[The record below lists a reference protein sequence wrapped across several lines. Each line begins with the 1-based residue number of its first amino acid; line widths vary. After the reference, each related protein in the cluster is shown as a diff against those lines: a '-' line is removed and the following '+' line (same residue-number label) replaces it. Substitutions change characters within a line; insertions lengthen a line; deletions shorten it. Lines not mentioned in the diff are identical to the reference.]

1 MAEGLPSVRN
11 ASPLIDA
18 IVAIGT
24 ELEVGEV
31 GARIVEAAARLV
43 GARVGLLQLTSVE
56 NQVLVAFD
64 YGVTPAEAKRL
75 SDRPELAAARE
86 ALHES
91 GRPLRWAGSMRPART
106 PTGAGTHPAEP
117 PDAPEIRSLLAVPI
131 DIRDEASAQLYL
143 VDKEA
148 GDFTEDD
155 QSIVIALG
163 TAATIALHNAD
174 LYERERR
181 RQQWLQAASELTHLL
196 LGQVERD
203 QALNLII
210 TRLREVSG
218 ADYGALLLADP
229 ADPAVLSLEAVQGEG
244 IARSS
249 GDHSPLQGLTAEV
262 VRTGRSVVSTDLP
275 HLEGYDPPPQW
286 HPSLARMGLGMLL
299 PLTAGREVLGVLFAG
314 WRRGSPDERPAAQ
327 EAPMVEMFANQAALA
342 LQQVQSQENRS
353 LLMVLDDRDRI
364 AGNLHNV
371 VIQRLFGIGT
381 NLQIAAGLTD
391 RPEVGT
397 RVSQAIEDLDETT
410 REVRAAIFQLHEA
423 RRDEPSVRADL
434 IGAVDRVRERFGFI
448 PRLVVRGPLDTIP
461 ARIRGELLASLR
473 EALSL
478 VGKYATPSD
487 VEVEVEVAD
496 TWLGLRV
503 AYDREADICE
513 ERRAADLARLSARAR
528 RLGGSCASRRD
539 ASGLTHIEWQAS
551 LDEEDRS
558 SQ

>member
-1 MAEGLPSVRN
+1 MADGTSSVRN
-11 ASPLIDA
+11 ASPLIEA

-24 ELEVGEV
+24 ELEVGQV
-31 GARIVEAAARLV
+31 GGRMVEAAARLV
-43 GARVGLLQLTSVE
+43 GARVGLLQLTSAE
-56 NQVLVAFD
+56 NQVLAAFE

-91 GRPLRWAGSMRPART
+91 EHPIRWAGSMRPPRI

-117 PDAPEIRSLLAVPI
+117 EAAPEITSLLAVPI

-143 VDKEA
+143 VDKEG

-155 QSIVIALG
+155 QSVVGALG

-196 LGQVERD
+196 LGQVDRD
-203 QALNLII
+203 QALSLII

-218 ADYGALLLADP
+218 ADYGALLLSDP
-229 ADPAVLSLEAVQGEG
+229 SDPEELSLEAVQGEG
-244 IARSS
+244 IAQTS
-249 GDHSPLQGLTAEV
+249 GSHSPLRGLTAEV
-262 VRTGRSVVSTDLP
+262 VRTGKSVVSADLP
-275 HLEGYDPPPQW
+275 HLEGYNPPLEW
-286 HPSLARMGLGMLL
+286 HPALARMGLGMLL
-299 PLTAGREVLGVLFAG
+299 PLTAGSEVLGALFAG

-342 LQQVQSQENRS
+342 LQQVQAQENRS
-353 LLMVLDDRDRI
+353 LLMVLEDRDRI

-391 RPEVGT
+391 RPEVST

-410 REVRAAIFQLHEA
+410 REVRAAIFQLHES
-423 RRDEPSVRADL
+423 RREEPSVRADL
-434 IGAVDRVRERFGFI
+434 IAAVDRVRERFGFI

-461 ARIRGELLASLR
+461 ARVRGELLASLR

-478 VGKYATPSD
+478 AGKYATPSD
-487 VEVEVEVAD
+487 VEVEVEVVGAR
-496 TWLGLRV
+496 LGLRV

-513 ERRAADLARLSARAR
+513 ERRAADLARLTGRAR
-528 RLGGSCASRRD
+528 RLAGSCASRRD
-539 ASGLTHIEWQAS
+539 ASGLTHIEWQVS
-551 LDEEDRS
+551 LDEGDPS
-558 SQ
+558 SY